1 MPESRRNNRR
11 PLQPW
16 GEALLALS
24 VAVVLGGIALGT
36 VWTRIE
42 EFERGEWDGAGIAQA
57 VILGLVLIGLVTGL
71 WAYLSRRVRD

>member
-1 MPESRRNNRR
+1 M
-11 PLQPW
+11 
-16 GEALLALS
+16 ALS
-24 VAVVLGGIALGT
+24 VAVVLGGIALGA

-57 VILGLVLIGLVTGL
+57 VILGLVLIGLVAGL